1 MAIKRRRTK
10 RKEDRFEPAANSLAG
25 LPTEVLAIVAR
36 MLATQRDIF
45 SLARVSRRL
54 NDVAMARW
62 LGPPKDYLK
71 RYSKFCDT
79 IFLPIQLLL
88 KLQSPDPKP
97 QPFSSFA
104 ELRLCVVTK
113 PLIPSMTLIFGRHY
127 EKEYQEF
134 SRYVD
139 TIPGDQK
146 PPALHIE
153 INIHEMT
160 YTPPIKVRVFNTFC
174 TNLAVYDSVTSF
186 TTTIISHKLSG
197 LDVKVPY
204 SCQPVFHPPPFAALT
219 ILCLD
224 SISDHFFDW
233 LLRSM
238 IASPICELSILHGYQ
253 NLPPIHIPT
262 LRKLT
267 LGGRSLTTSQLIR
280 LLSDKAHSSIS
291 ELTFLGEPFWEM
303 PVRGRLFP
311 LSANAMPSLTR
322 LVADFNVLTNLL
334 VTPKAFPK
342 LEHVGVSS
350 LDGKDSSAA
359 KDGAELLSR
368 ISFLPSVHCVA
379 FPVGALEPTDWD
391 ILSNS
396 GIVLPN
402 VTKFI
407 EKGAPTRSPL
417 SRPVMLSQ
425 VRNIFSNIVHV
436 DSQCRSR
443 F

>member
-1 MAIKRRRTK
+1 MRRHQTSYPVN
-10 RKEDRFEPAANSLAG
+10 DPYIW
-25 LPTEVLAIVAR
+25 PT
-36 MLATQRDIF
+36 
-45 SLARVSRRL
+45 
-54 NDVAMARW
+54 
-62 LGPPKDYLK
+62 
-71 RYSKFCDT
+71 
-79 IFLPIQLLL
+79 
-88 KLQSPDPKP
+88 
-97 QPFSSFA
+97 
-104 ELRLCVVTK
+104 LR
-113 PLIPSMTLIFGRHY
+113 
-127 EKEYQEF
+127 KEYQEF

-186 TTTIISHKLSG
+186 TTRIISHKLSG

-219 ILCLD
+219 TLCLD

-425 VRNIFSNIVHV
+425 VRNIFPNIVHV
-436 DSQCRSR
+436 DSQGPGEFRVCVMRFCVLLRLVRSGSMRLVRFGAFGIRPLSSLTSHEGITGYPKSCICIVTHIISKTDACGVYPCLRECSVCRAVR
-443 F
+443 HYP

>member
-10 RKEDRFEPAANSLAG
+10 RKGGHSDPAPNSLAG
-25 LPTEVLAIVAR
+25 FPTELLAIVAR
-36 MLATQRDIF
+36 MLTTQRDIF

-62 LGPPKDYLK
+62 LGPPKEYLK

-79 IFLPIQLLL
+79 TLLPIQLVL
-88 KLQSPDPKP
+88 KIQSPDPKP

-113 PLIPSMTLIFGRHY
+113 PRIPSMTLIFGRHY

-134 SRYVD
+134 SRYID

-153 INIHEMT
+153 INIHEMI
-160 YTPPIKVRVFNTFC
+160 YTPPIKVRVFNNFC

-186 TTTIISHKLSG
+186 TTTMIPDKLKA
-197 LDVKVPY
+197 LDVKVPN

-219 ILCLD
+219 TLSLD

-233 LLRSM
+233 LLRST
-238 IASPICELSILHGYQ
+238 AVSPIRELSLLHGFQ
-253 NLPPIHIPT
+253 NPIHIPT

-267 LGGRSLTTSQLIR
+267 LGSLTTSQVIR

-303 PVRGRLFP
+303 PVKGRLIP
-311 LSANAMPSLTR
+311 LSENAMPSLTR

-342 LEHVGVSS
+342 LERVEVSS
-350 LDGKDSSAA
+350 LDSKDSSVA
-359 KDGAELLSR
+359 KDSAELLSR
-368 ISFLPSVHCVA
+368 ISFLPSVYCVA
-379 FPVGALEPTDWD
+379 FPVGALVPTDWD
-391 ILSNS
+391 VLSDS

-402 VTKFI
+402 VTKFVDI
-407 EKGAPTRSPL
+407 GAPTRSPL
-417 SRPVMLSQ
+417 SHPVMISQ
-425 VRNIFSNIVHV
+425 VRKVFPNVVHV
-436 DSQCRSR
+436 DSQC
-443 F
+443 

>member
-10 RKEDRFEPAANSLAG
+10 RKGGHSDPAPNSLAG
-25 LPTEVLAIVAR
+25 LPTELLAIVAR
-36 MLATQRDIF
+36 MLTTQRDIF

-62 LGPPKDYLK
+62 LGPPKEYLK

-79 IFLPIQLLL
+79 TLLPIQLVL
-88 KLQSPDPKP
+88 KIQSPDPKP

-104 ELRLCVVTK
+104 ELRLCVITK
-113 PLIPSMTLIFGRHY
+113 PQ
-127 EKEYQEF
+127 YQEF
-134 SRYVD
+134 SRYID

-160 YTPPIKVRVFNTFC
+160 YTPPINARVFNTFC
-174 TNLAVYDSVTSF
+174 TNLALYDSVTSF
-186 TTTIISHKLSG
+186 TTTIISDKLKG
-197 LDVKVPY
+197 LDVKVPN

-219 ILCLD
+219 TLYLD
-224 SISDHFFDW
+224 FISDHFFDW
-233 LLRSM
+233 LLRST
-238 IASPICELSILHGYQ
+238 AVSPIRELTLLHGFQ
-253 NLPPIHIPT
+253 NPIHIPT
-262 LRKLT
+262 LCKLT
-267 LGGRSLTTSQLIR
+267 LESLTTSQVIR

-303 PVRGRLFP
+303 PVKGRLIP
-311 LSANAMPSLTR
+311 LSENAMPSLTR

-342 LEHVGVSS
+342 LERVEVSS
-350 LDGKDSSAA
+350 LDGKDSSVA
-359 KDGAELLSR
+359 KDSAELLSR
-368 ISFLPSVHCVA
+368 ISFLPSVHCVV

-391 ILSNS
+391 ILSDS
-396 GIVLPN
+396 EIVLSN

-407 EKGAPTRSPL
+407 EKRGPTRSPL

-425 VRNIFSNIVHV
+425 VRKVFPNIVHV
-436 DSQCRSR
+436 DSQC
-443 F
+443 